1 MSTTEPSVFSQTAA
15 ATNEFLEKQFALR
28 IKEAAAMHSSYASLW
43 TETARVVTHGGKRLR
58 PYLVMIG
65 CGRYTASAI
74 PIAAAQELLHAA
86 MLIHDDIIDRDNV
99 RRGEPNINGAYFTRY
114 TSYLSPESAQ
124 HYAHGAAILAGD
136 LLLSEAY
143 RYISEF
149 TVTSD
154 ASAKLVKTMHTSIF
168 TVVGGELMDVE
179 ASFMHDLSFDPIMIS
194 RYKTSSYSCVGPLLS
209 GAYWAGASPELLE
222 KLTEFGTY
230 TGIAFQL
237 QDDLLNVFGDENKT
251 GKPTLADLREGK
263 ATYLIQQYISTL
275 DDAALANFRRIF
287 GNQYASNEELEMLKI
302 AIAESDA
309 VAKTE
314 SLIHEYFEKATAI
327 TSTMPDA
334 FRREELAH
342 LLRQLDHRT
351 A

>member
-1 MSTTEPSVFSQTAA
+1 MSISEQTVFQQTTA
-15 ATNEFLEKQFALR
+15 ATNEFLEKQFSLR

-43 TETARVVTHGGKRLR
+43 TETARIVTHGGKRLR

-99 RRGEPNINGAYFTRY
+99 RRGEPNINGAYLTRY
-114 TSYLSPESAQ
+114 TPYLTPESAQ
-124 HYAHGAAILAGD
+124 HYAHGAAVLAGD

-143 RYISEF
+143 RYINEF

-154 ASAKLVKTMHTSIF
+154 VSAKLVKTMHTSIF

-179 ASFMHDLSFDPIMIS
+179 ASFMHDVQFDPIMIS
-194 RYKTSSYSCVGPLLS
+194 RYKTASYSCVGPLLS
-209 GAYWAGASPELLE
+209 GAYWAGASPDLLE

-237 QDDLLNVFGDENKT
+237 QDDLLGIFGDESET
-251 GKPTLADLREGK
+251 GKPTLADLREAK
-263 ATYLIQQYISTL
+263 STYLIQQYISTL
-275 DDAALANFRRIF
+275 DEAALAHFRTVF
-287 GNQYASNEELEMLKI
+287 GNQYASHEELEMLRT
-302 AIAESDA
+302 AIAATPAFE
-309 VAKTE
+309 KTE
-314 SLIHEYFEKATAI
+314 ALIHEYFEKATAI

-342 LLRQLDHRT
+342 LLKKLNHRK

>member
-1 MSTTEPSVFSQTAA
+1 MNTTNTTIFEQTAA

-65 CGRYTASAI
+65 CGRYTTAAI

-86 MLIHDDIIDRDNV
+86 MLIHDDIIDRDNL
-99 RRGEPNINGAYFTRY
+99 RRGEPNINGAYLTRY
-114 TSYLSPESAQ
+114 TPYLSPESAQ
-124 HYAHGAAILAGD
+124 HYAHGAGILAGD

-143 RYISEF
+143 RYITEF

-154 ASAKLVKTMHTSIF
+154 VTARLVKTMHTSIF

-179 ASFMHDLSFDPIMIS
+179 ASFMHDASFDPIMIS
-194 RYKTSSYSCVGPLLS
+194 RYKTASYSCIGPLLA
-209 GAYWAGASPELLE
+209 GAYWAGASPDLLE

-251 GKPTLADLREGK
+251 GKPILADLREGK
-263 ATYLIQQYISTL
+263 ATYLMQAYTATL
-275 DDAALANFRRIF
+275 DETALAHFRTIF
-287 GNQYASNEELEMLKI
+287 GNQYASNDELATLKA
-302 AIAESDA
+302 AIAATDA

-314 SLIHEYFEKATAI
+314 ALIHEYFEKATAI